1 MDLLTWGMLGLGLVV
16 LIGGAELLVRGAS
29 QLAAAVG
36 ISSLVIGLTVV
47 SFGTSAPELAVSIQS
62 SLAGQP
68 DLAIGNVVGSNICN
82 ILLILGICATITP
95 LVVARQL
102 IRLDVPLMIGVSLL
116 LFLLARDGQIGRWDG
131 GLLFGGII
139 AYIVFTLSQ
148 SRREHALAAA
158 DADAPPAP
166 QPTPLSL
173 LLQVVL
179 ILAGLGLLILGANWL
194 VTSAVTIA
202 RALGVSELVIG
213 LTVIAIGTSLPE
225 VATSTLASIRG
236 ERDLAV
242 GNVVGSNLF
251 NILTILGLTSLI
263 TPINVAPA
271 AIRFDLPIMI
281 TVALACLPI
290 FFTGMQ
296 IARWEGLLFLCY
308 YLAYTL
314 FLILTATQ
322 SAALPLFSIAMLG
335 FALPLTAVT
344 LLVLAG
350 YALWQDRRTAAG
362 RGG

>member
-116 LFLLARDGQIGRWDG
+116 LFLLARDGLIGRWDG

-139 AYIVFTLSQ
+139 AYIVFTLYQ
-148 SRREHALAAA
+148 SRRENALATA

-166 QPTPLSL
+166 QPTPLNL

-179 ILAGLGLLILGANWL
+179 IIAGLGLLILGANWL

-213 LTVIAIGTSLPE
+213 LTVIAVGTSLPE
-225 VATSTLASIRG
+225 VATSILASIRG

-281 TVALACLPI
+281 AVALACLPI

-296 IARWEGLLFLCY
+296 IARWEGLLFLFY

-350 YALWQDRRTAAG
+350 YALWQNRRPATG

>member
-116 LFLLARDGQIGRWDG
+116 LFLLARDGLIGRWDG
-131 GLLFGGII
+131 GLLFSGII

-158 DADAPPAP
+158 DADAPAAP
-166 QPTPLSL
+166 KPTPLNL

-281 TVALACLPI
+281 AVALACLPI

-350 YALWQDRRTAAG
+350 YALWQDRRTVKG
-362 RGG
+362 